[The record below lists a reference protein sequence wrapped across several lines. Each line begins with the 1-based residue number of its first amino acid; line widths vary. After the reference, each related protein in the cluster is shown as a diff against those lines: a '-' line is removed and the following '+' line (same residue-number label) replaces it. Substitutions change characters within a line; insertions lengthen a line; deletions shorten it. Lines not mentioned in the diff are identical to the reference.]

1 MNEGCFMTEMV
12 VSPNICT
19 FSDENLETLNIQI
32 ELPGVDKED
41 IDLNFYE
48 DGFYIVAKKEGTKYM
63 GSYALILPVQPEKAI
78 AKYANGLLAVN
89 IPYKEPFEKGLKVK
103 ID

>member
-1 MNEGCFMTEMV
+1 MAETI

-19 FSDENLETLNIQI
+19 FSDEKLESLNIQI
-32 ELPGVDKED
+32 ELPGVDKKD
-41 IDLNFYE
+41 IELRIYE

-63 GSYALILPVQPEKAI
+63 GSYALVWPVQPKKAI
-78 AKYANGLLAVN
+78 AEYANGLLTVN
-89 IPYKEPFEKGLKVK
+89 IPYKGPFEEGVKVK